1 MVAWF
6 FAEFGVITNPEV
18 VAMGQLKGGDAPQ
31 LDIHE
36 YQAFTVFLRT
46 ACGIDL
52 GANKQYLVATRVRRI
67 LVEHRLRS
75 LGELTQLIQQ
85 DGQRILRQKVIDA
98 MTTNE
103 TFWFRDIYPF
113 EYLGNTLLPTLAKQQ
128 KSHEKTRIWSAA
140 CSSGQEPYSI
150 SMIVEEGMRGKFST
164 RCNDADILATDVS
177 SSVLDMAKQAV
188 YDRISLARG
197 LSPSRCSEFFSQVD
211 ADSWRVKDSVRN
223 RVRFRPLN
231 LQESFYLLGRFDVV
245 FCRNVLIYFS
255 AELKTDILRK
265 IHGALNPGGILF
277 LGSSESISGL
287 SDLYDMVNCNPGV
300 AYRAKIL

>member
-1 MVAWF
+1 MSKLGKI
-6 FAEFGVITNPEV
+6 ENPKV
-18 VAMGQLKGGDAPQ
+18 VAMSRLKGDDL
-31 LDIHE
+31 LDLDTHE
-36 YQAFTVFLRT
+36 YQVFSAFLRT

-52 GANKQYLVATRVRRI
+52 GANKQYLVAARVRRI
-67 LVEHRLRS
+67 IVEYGLRS

-85 DGQRILRQKVIDA
+85 DSQRLLRQKVIDA

-103 TFWFRDIYPF
+103 TFWFRDSYPF
-113 EYLGNTLLPTLAKQQ
+113 EYLGNTLLPALAKQQ

-150 SMIVEEGMRGKFST
+150 SMVVEEGMRGIFST
-164 RCNDADILATDVS
+164 RCNDAEILATDVS
-177 SSVLDMAKQAV
+177 ASMLESAKQAV
-188 YDRISLARG
+188 YDQISLVRG
-197 LSPSRCSEFFSQVD
+197 LSPRRCKEFFIQVD
-211 ADSWRVKDSVRN
+211 TDSWALKDSVRN

-255 AELKTDILRK
+255 RDLKTEILRK
-265 IHGALNPGGILF
+265 IHGVLNPGGILF

-287 SDLYDMVNCNPGV
+287 SDLYEMVNCNPGV
-300 AYRAKIL
+300 AYRAKKRAGI